1 MFLGIQEPPPIA
13 IEPVMSLLL
22 FYSIM
27 FVVSN
32 VFVKADRKHS
42 QLRCLL
48 DKLVLNKMFLNFEFI
63 FFNWW
68 ERYTKCTQNDKIN
81 WLNKLMPV
89 CLKVKYV
96 GTKEK

>member
-1 MFLGIQEPPPIA
+1 MFLGIQEPPPMA

-22 FYSIM
+22 FYSII

-48 DKLVLNKMFLNFEFI
+48 DKLVLNKMFLNFEFS
-63 FFNWW
+63 FFN
-68 ERYTKCTQNDKIN
+68 
-81 WLNKLMPV
+81 
-89 CLKVKYV
+89 
-96 GTKEK
+96 